1 MSEVATSDAQKRNA
15 LIEYRTERTQEDE
28 DMVNWPCFHKNKMMK
43 AAVRERHKILLNLVQ
58 QNKGGDGEELSSWQ
72 MRFYTR
78 DFFGLIEQ
86 MLGPE
91 GQRPSASEV
100 VKQLRH
106 FINQASEYD
115 QESTGQPDVW
125 QRSWAGT
132 IPMSHLSHYRR
143 L

>member
-1 MSEVATSDAQKRNA
+1 
-15 LIEYRTERTQEDE
+15 
-28 DMVNWPCFHKNKMMK
+28 
-43 AAVRERHKILLNLVQ
+43 
-58 QNKGGDGEELSSWQ
+58 

-78 DFFGLIEQ
+78 DFFGLVEQ

-91 GQRPSASEV
+91 DQRPSASEV

-125 QRSWAGT
+125 QQSWAGT
-132 IPMSHLSHYRR
+132 IPTSHLSHYRR